1 MVSGKN
7 VGKIPI
13 FIIAIAIITPW
24 FWFIPVPEN
33 LFNLDLKKDIQTS
46 RDMVG
51 WERGKIQK
59 GPLDKFFLNWPEVIF
74 NGRLEVVMENLDIGN
89 YFFAGHPRERV
100 GVKEVQKFFFFQFL
114 LFVIGFFNGRIV
126 KYKKFMFF
134 YTLTA
139 LFFTFIFK
147 WRLYDQTLVF
157 APIMILV
164 MALGLEKV
172 LSWKTPRKLLFFGFA
187 LGEFLLFRSLLMK
200 GFLM

>member
-1 MVSGKN
+1 MLAILVLTILILNLPSQCPLLDVFN
-7 VGKIPI
+7 DSHKILAAFSQGI
-13 FIIAIAIITPW
+13 FALYWNCACVNP
-24 FWFIPVPEN
+24 
-33 LFNLDLKKDIQTS
+33 
-46 RDMVG
+46 
-51 WERGKIQK
+51 
-59 GPLDKFFLNWPEVIF
+59 FF
-74 NGRLEVVMENLDIGN
+74 
-89 YFFAGHPRERV
+89 Y
-100 GVKEVQKFFFFQFL
+100 KFFFFQFL